1 MSNEVIGVVAKDVDY
16 ALSQLFFSRQWYMK
30 IDSNQLININIY
42 DNLGSEI
49 TDFLSQLYTDIGSG
63 IMLNNF
69 NVACVLVLLN

>member
-1 MSNEVIGVVAKDVDY
+1 
-16 ALSQLFFSRQWYMK
+16 MK